1 MLEIRD
7 GSKQRDNDEEN
18 DGDAAEQCSDGE
30 GEREGGAA
38 RSTRD
43 AAGGGRKDNESASRN
58 PAHIRSGSG
67 RSGVGVGVGVGSS
80 SQTHTANASIS
91 SANNNP
97 ATSHMRR
104 CAFTLF
110 NLSNSCVNANRDGRE
125 QPIIFSSNS
134 GLRSLNLSQSS
145 NMNSVYSSL
154 HSCTP
159 TVGALTQA
167 AHAPL
172 IHIALNSSLLFA
184 PNPSQQLAPSHPQ
197 SHSHHWPY
205 PYPFTSYTTPH
216 STLPILPLGHPF
228 AADTLDARIDTLVRL
243 HCHARGFSDV
253 VALAVKLVAHLS
265 IGWHSRYDLY
275 LESTSL
281 FDAIKLSSSLN
292 TRKRMSS
299 EMLHQAQQSSNSSQT
314 ATPDE
319 GGFFVHRSANAES
332 SGHALMRSLS
342 EASVISADSTYSVTN
357 SLSTLSAS
365 SPPAATHKALP
376 LQQKT
381 PLSSPLFYAP
391 HELAELRGTSLESL
405 ISAQTFQQF
414 YNTLFPAL
422 VAIQDSLFFRSQP
435 SNISAGNGS
444 SSNAQFLTYP
454 PIPVTAPASN
464 HPSRSRVDP
473 SLLTNSAAFRAA
485 LGLVLSRGIRVC
497 PPPQSNAQ
505 QHSHRSY
512 GSDAGASA
520 PWYAVGSVIGNV
532 ESVLAGGWK
541 RRLVGQPFE
550 MFGPLGGGCG
560 LFGLE
565 EVFGRA
571 IPPSFESV
579 FGSGLKTGKRDISGG
594 NFDEPGVDGM
604 DQDEDTTRNADVS
617 TGDEMDDVEMGCR
630 KAWGRRN
637 NVTAGGFVALVPIV
651 DMLERKTKSAS
662 AEFEDDIRHWKF
674 QQQGIYREQLEK
686 NPQGFSQMHQF
697 RVQPPPSIPGR
708 VDIRLEFSPASAYLV
723 SDHGDEVIR
732 LEPDDLD
739 GMVGIP
745 PGYHIA
751 HHRAQ
756 FSCYGTNSTFPL
768 QKWTM
773 QTGNLSNY
781 HLMLCHGSIEEKNMN
796 EILDIPVD
804 LIEDAVTSHLEH
816 FGPASR
822 ALHVLRSLHSSK
834 SAFNLNVDMQKRYRT
849 ASERIT
855 GSAKGKSKA
864 KYDIVTYEN
873 ARALLKAMGVFPG
886 DSGILRCKSEFFWQ
900 DETLNT
906 IIQVLLMS
914 RDQFAEYELEPCM
927 LDYNCINAPQSAD
940 STDSSASESE
950 SETVPQP
957 RANIIPTN
965 NARRRGRLPFREGA
979 NEAFLA
985 VFCGILRRRLLMYPT
1000 TYLEDLHL
1008 MQRMSLTEQVLAQK
1022 KDAAAAAGKGG
1033 LSSVI
1038 HASAAQSPLAKVA
1051 SSVSISAQLGEAGNE
1066 ASGEHEG
1073 KRRRKSH
1080 DRLISTVPAPG
1091 SAKVSS
1097 SALATN
1103 RVSATNGAESGVRND
1118 KEEKLKT
1125 CRSDDTLVAG
1135 PTSAPDASPASSW
1148 TETASPVLTPKNA
1161 SIGPVKHPAAPS
1173 NVEPAPFHP
1182 QQTFAHPTSSHISS
1196 STPLEWVSPNRLMVI
1211 RFRMC
1216 EKRQLHQN
1224 IKFLE
1229 TMVEKYYTSMIVNSR
1244 QPMDG
1249 DHVVSATNGGHKN
1262 PATVTGISG
1271 VAVGGY
1277 GVRGSEFEA
1286 ASGDMDSVGHFDEE
1300 DEDDDVSDYSL
1311 SDEYSDGFV
1320 SGEMNR

>member
-7 GSKQRDNDEEN
+7 GLKQRDNDEEN
-18 DGDAAEQCSDGE
+18 EGGTAEQCSDGE
-30 GEREGGAA
+30 GEGEGGAA

-43 AAGGGRKDNESASRN
+43 ASGGGHKDNETAGRN

-67 RSGVGVGVGVGSS
+67 RNGVGVGVGTGSS
-80 SQTHTANASIS
+80 SQPHTANAGPNGT
-91 SANNNP
+91 NNNP
-97 ATSHMRR
+97 TTSHARR

-134 GLRSLNLSQSS
+134 GLRSVNMNQSG

-167 AHAPL
+167 THAPL
-172 IHIALNSSLLFA
+172 IHIALNASLLFA
-184 PNPSQQLAPSHPQ
+184 PNPSHHLAPSHPL

-216 STLPILPLGHPF
+216 SPLPILPLGHPF
-228 AADTLDARIDTLVRL
+228 AADTLEARIDTLVRL
-243 HCHARGFSDV
+243 HCHTRGFSDV
-253 VALAVKLVAHLS
+253 VSLAVKLVAHLS

-275 LESTSL
+275 LESTTL
-281 FDAIKLSSSLN
+281 FDAIKLSSSLH

-299 EMLHQAQQSSNSSQT
+299 EMLHQAQQNSNSSHT
-314 ATPDE
+314 VTPDE
-319 GGFFVHRSANAES
+319 GGYFVHRSAES

-365 SPPAATHKALP
+365 SPPAATHQPLP

-391 HELAELRGTSLESL
+391 HELAELRGTSLDSL

-422 VAIQDSLFFRSQP
+422 VAIQDSLFFRSHP

-444 SSNAQFLTYP
+444 NAQFLSYP
-454 PIPVTAPASN
+454 PIPVTSPPSN

-485 LGLVLSRGIRVC
+485 LGLVLGRGIRVC

-505 QHSHRSY
+505 QHRNY
-512 GSDAGASA
+512 GSDGGGSA
-520 PWYAVGSVIGNV
+520 PWYAVGSVIGNF

-550 MFGPLGGGCG
+550 LFGPRGGGCG

-565 EVFGRA
+565 EVFGRVN
-571 IPPSFESV
+571 PLSFESS
-579 FGSGLKTGKRDISGG
+579 FGNGLKTGKRDISGG
-594 NFDEPGVDGM
+594 NFDEPGAEGM
-604 DQDEDTTRNADVS
+604 DQDEDPSRGADVS
-617 TGDEMDDVEMGCR
+617 MGDEMDDIEMGCR
-630 KAWGRRN
+630 KAWARRN
-637 NVTAGGFVALVPIV
+637 NVTAGGFVALVPIA
-651 DMLERKTKSAS
+651 DMMERKTKSAA

-674 QQQGIYREQLEK
+674 QQQSLYREQLEK
-686 NPQGFSQMHQF
+686 HPQGFSQMHQF
-697 RVQPPPSIPGR
+697 RVQPPPSIPAR
-708 VDIRLEFSPASAYLV
+708 VDIRLEYSPASAYLV
-723 SDHGDEVIR
+723 SDHGTHHDEVIR

-739 GMVGIP
+739 GMVGTP
-745 PGYHIA
+745 PGYHIT

-756 FSCYGTNSTFPL
+756 FTCFGTTSTFPL

-781 HLMLCHGSIEEKNMN
+781 HLMLCYGSIEEKNMN

-816 FGPASR
+816 FGPATR

-834 SAFNLNVDMQKRYRT
+834 SAFNLDVDMHKRYRT

-886 DSGILRCKSEFFWQ
+886 DSGIVRCKSEFFWQ

-914 RDQFAEYELEPCM
+914 SDQFAEYELEPCM
-927 LDYNCINAPQSAD
+927 LDYNSINAPQSAD
-940 STDSSASESE
+940 SSDSSASDSD

-1008 MQRMSLTEQVLAQK
+1008 MQRMSVTEQLLAQE
-1022 KDAAAAAGKGG
+1022 KDAAGKGG
-1033 LSSVI
+1033 VSSVNL
-1038 HASAAQSPLAKVA
+1038 ASRAQSPLAKVA
-1051 SSVSISAQLGEAGNE
+1051 SSASISAQLGEAASEG
-1066 ASGEHEG
+1066 SGEHEG

-1080 DRLISTVPAPG
+1080 DPLISVVPAPA
-1091 SAKVSS
+1091 SAHVSF
-1097 SALATN
+1097 SAQIDN
-1103 RVSATNGAESGVRND
+1103 RVSATTPAESGAKND
-1118 KEEKLKT
+1118 KEEKLKS

-1135 PTSAPDASPASSW
+1135 PASAPDASPASSW

-1161 SIGPVKHPAAPS
+1161 SMGSVKHPTAPA
-1173 NVEPAPFHP
+1173 NIEPAPVQS
-1182 QQTFAHPTSSHISS
+1182 QQTFTHPSSSHISA

-1229 TMVEKYYTSMIVNSR
+1229 TMVEKYYNSMISR
-1244 QPMDG
+1244 QSMDAG
-1249 DHVVSATNGGHKN
+1249 NVFAATNGGHQN
-1262 PATVTGISG
+1262 PATVTANSG

-1277 GVRGSEFEA
+1277 GVRRSEYEVT
-1286 ASGDMDSVGHFDEE
+1286 SGDVDSMGHFVEE

-1311 SDEYSDGFV
+1311 SDEYSDGGFV